1 MKKTLKFFSLVAIA
15 AAVSACGGGGGSSG
29 AVSAE
34 YQITLRADK
43 LQLPTNIGNVQVGQ
57 GVYSPYTTTLYVNAT
72 VNGQP
77 IPGGDKIFGCNVE
90 GGLASGSLYYLDG
103 NPEHEVEVD
112 DGNGGKIKV
121 PAAYRSI
128 TLGSNAG
135 GASFH
140 FHAGD
145 EAGTSRITCS
155 VTDPRD
161 KQQKSASVAITV
173 GGATG
178 KPASV
183 RTATAV
189 PGYLGTK
196 GNTNGV
202 LNQIAIQAFVMD
214 DANQPVPTS
223 AKANLQVAI
232 ASGGASSGARLLAG
246 SQSGSVV
253 QVSTTG
259 GVGLFSLASGPNEG
273 SILLEMTADR
283 FDNDVTNGIQ
293 DPIVQLLAVPVTA
306 GNPVAPAPDPL
317 ELVGK
322 APDGT
327 NGVAYSYAFSAKG
340 GVAPYTWAALGAL
353 PDGLSLSSSGILS
366 GTPSVKLPGTFNIA
380 VRVTDSKGVTATGN
394 FPVEIAATPAP
405 DTNFN
410 QLSINLSGC
419 GSDVNTACSLA
430 IANPASPAPSPLPE
444 FFYQYVLSVSGPGT
458 GNATWGM
465 LQNPSWLDFD
475 TAHGILS
482 ITWANASTIAPALQ
496 DCTSGSFFIT
506 AARGGATT
514 MRKVRLVFGN
524 GTGTCKP

>member
-1 MKKTLKFFSLVAIA
+1 MKKTWKFFSLVAIA
-15 AAVSACGGGGGSSG
+15 AAASACGGGGGSSG
-29 AVSAE
+29 TVSAE

-43 LQLPTNIGNVQVGQ
+43 LQLPANIGNVPAGQ
-57 GVYSPYTTTLYVNAT
+57 GVYRPYTTTLYVNAT

-77 IPGGDKIFGCNVE
+77 IPGGEDIFGCNVE

-103 NPEHEVEVD
+103 DPEHEVD
-112 DGNGGKIKV
+112 DGNGGKV
-121 PAAYRSI
+121 PGSYRSVV
-128 TLGSNAG
+128 LGANAG

-140 FHAGD
+140 FHAGN

-161 KQQKSASVAITV
+161 KQQKSASVVITV

-202 LNQIAIQAFVMD
+202 LNQMAIQAFVMD

-253 QVSTTG
+253 QVNTTG
-259 GVGLFSLASGPNEG
+259 GVGMFSLASGSNEG
-273 SILLEMTADR
+273 AILLEMTADR

-306 GNPVAPAPDPL
+306 GNPAAPAPDPL

-394 FPVEIAATPAP
+394 FPVAIEATPAP

-430 IANPASPAPSPLPE
+430 IANPASPAPSPLPQ

-458 GNATWGM
+458 GNANWGM
-465 LQNPSWLDFD
+465 LQNPSWLAL
-475 TAHGILS
+475 TGPGILS
-482 ITWANASTIAPALQ
+482 ITWAEAPTLQ

-524 GTGTCKP
+524 GTGTCRP

>member
-1 MKKTLKFFSLVAIA
+1 MEI
-15 AAVSACGGGGGSSG
+15 
-29 AVSAE
+29 
-34 YQITLRADK
+34 
-43 LQLPTNIGNVQVGQ
+43 
-57 GVYSPYTTTLYVNAT
+57 
-72 VNGQP
+72 
-77 IPGGDKIFGCNVE
+77 
-90 GGLASGSLYYLDG
+90 
-103 NPEHEVEVD
+103 D

-140 FHAGD
+140 FHAGN
-145 EAGTSRITCS
+145 EAGTSRVTCS

-161 KQQKSASVAITV
+161 KQQKSTAVVITV

-178 KPASV
+178 KPASI
-183 RTATAV
+183 RMETAV
-189 PGYLGTK
+189 PAYLGTK

-202 LNQIAIQAFVMD
+202 LNQMAIQAFVMD

-232 ASGGASSGARLLAG
+232 ASGGASSGARLLSG
-246 SQSGSVV
+246 SQNGSVV

-430 IANPASPAPSPLPE
+430 IANPASPAPPQ

>member
-1 MKKTLKFFSLVAIA
+1 MKKTWKFFSLVAIA
-15 AAVSACGGGGGSSG
+15 AAASACGGGGGSSG
-29 AVSAE
+29 TVSAE

-43 LQLPTNIGNVQVGQ
+43 LQLPANIGNVPAGQ
-57 GVYSPYTTTLYVNAT
+57 GVYRPYTTTLYVNAT

-77 IPGGDKIFGCNVE
+77 IPGGKEIFECNVE

-103 NPEHEVEVD
+103 DPEHEVD
-112 DGNGGKIKV
+112 DGNGGKV
-121 PAAYRSI
+121 PGSYRSVV
-128 TLGSNAG
+128 LGANAG

-140 FHAGD
+140 FHAGN

-161 KQQKSASVAITV
+161 KQQKSASVVITV

-202 LNQIAIQAFVMD
+202 LNQMAIQAFVMD

-317 ELVGK
+317 ELVE
-322 APDGT
+322 APPDGT
-327 NGVAYSYAFSAKG
+327 NGVAYSFAFSAKG
-340 GVAPYTWAALGAL
+340 GVAPYSWAALGAL

-394 FPVEIAATPAP
+394 FPVAIEATPDP

-458 GNATWGM
+458 GNATWNM
-465 LQNPSWLDFD
+465 IQNPSWLAL
-475 TAHGILS
+475 TGPGILS
-482 ITWANASTIAPALQ
+482 ITWANASAAPALQ

-506 AARGGATT
+506 AARGGATA

-524 GTGTCKP
+524 GTGTCRP